1 MLPETSYL
9 PFYWQSLCRNLSSVG
24 SKSRSENS
32 YLKTSSVCL
41 PYGKIAPTSRKSIT
55 SSRDTINLICQLQY
69 EFLVQKSAPEFLS
82 SKTTHPHVNDWLI
95 LLLTDRP
102 SRPFEFQ
109 ADIGLWKC
117 NLTRT
122 TGETIW
128 QQWKSIHAYSTWLLG
143 PRYSSARNPGM
154 DSSVIEV
161 RLSCSGNTIS

>member
-109 ADIGLWKC
+109 ADRIVEVQFDENYWGNNMATVKINTRVQHVASGPKIFKC
-117 NLTRT
+117 KEPGNGFLSY
-122 TGETIW
+122 W
-128 QQWKSIHAYSTWLLG
+128 
-143 PRYSSARNPGM
+143 SS
-154 DSSVIEV
+154 S
-161 RLSCSGNTIS
+161 